1 VIDWT
6 LDYYRTDA
14 YGLEEHV
21 LVEGNAKIP

>member
-14 YGLEEHV
+14 YGLDEHV
-21 LVEGNAKIP
+21 LVEGTAKIP